1 MAAKNDKKE
10 LGSGSAVGET
20 KEKSGVGPWLKKAAG
35 SAVRDIASSGFDAA
49 KPTEKGVRFRL
60 SRW

>member
-20 KEKSGVGPWLKKAAG
+20 KEKSGLGPWLKKAAG
-35 SAVRDIASSGFDAA
+35 SAVGDIAPSGSDAA
-49 KPTEKGVRFRL
+49 QPLVKILRKRKGI
-60 SRW
+60 